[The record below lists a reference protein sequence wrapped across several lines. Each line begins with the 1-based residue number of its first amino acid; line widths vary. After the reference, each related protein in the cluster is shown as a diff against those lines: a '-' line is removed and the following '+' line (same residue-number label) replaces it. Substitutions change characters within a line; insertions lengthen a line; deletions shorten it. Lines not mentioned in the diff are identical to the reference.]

1 MSIRATHLDPMHYTA
16 LVQMTVVAV
25 PLTSPLHSG
34 THGASLPKCM
44 TSHLQETVQKGVT
57 AINRRLPPSFVI
69 FIKPM

>member
-1 MSIRATHLDPMHYTA
+1 MSIRATHLDPA
-16 LVQMTVVAV
+16 LIWMTVVAV
-25 PLTSPLHSG
+25 PLTSPLHCA